1 MNTSRLWLN
10 SSLAGLR
17 ARGGL
22 LAAYLYLVVGMCS
35 LLVITVLLVAV
46 IIAAI
51 LLAPAHL
58 IRRALDWNVARRYM
72 QNKTPYSSVETSSK
86 SKPPM

>member
-10 SSLAGLR
+10 LSLGALR

-22 LAAYLYLVVGMCS
+22 LAAYLYLVVVMCS
-35 LLVITVLLVAV
+35 LLAITACLVV
-46 IIAAI
+46 TIIAAI

-58 IRRALDWNVARRYM
+58 IRLALDWNDVRRFM
-72 QNKTPYSSVETSSK
+72 QNKTPSYSVETFTK
-86 SKPPM
+86 SKPPT